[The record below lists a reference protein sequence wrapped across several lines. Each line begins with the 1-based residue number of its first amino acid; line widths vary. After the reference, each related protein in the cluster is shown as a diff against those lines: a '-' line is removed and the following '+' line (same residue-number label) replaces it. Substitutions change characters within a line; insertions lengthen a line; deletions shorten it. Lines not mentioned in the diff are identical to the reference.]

1 MTPRGGRLLGNNAG
15 RRRKLCLVTE
25 LPAGPEVSGNSTATA
40 GERKALAGVVERVV
54 FHNRENGF
62 VVLSVRLRGGYQ
74 PATVVGRLPVVSPGD
89 TIRASGTWRR
99 DVKHG
104 IQFRADLLAVSPP
117 DSLDGIRRYL
127 GSGKV
132 KGVGPKMAKR
142 LVKAFGK
149 DVFEVIENEPERLKE
164 VPGIGPKRAESL
176 GAGFKDQKA
185 VREIM
190 VFLQEHGLGSARAAQ
205 IYRAYGA
212 DAPTLLADDPYR
224 LAREIRGIGFRIA
237 DGIGASL
244 GIDGEG
250 LPRARAG
257 LTYVLEQAR
266 AAGHCGL
273 PREVLFEEAHA
284 KLGKGRR
291 PGEVLK
297 IRQEILVQA
306 LDEEM
311 GAGRLA
317 AARLGGGE
325 AIFLPMLLEAERAI
339 ARRLAELCRGDPPP
353 WSDID
358 ATVALPWVEKQ
369 LEVTLAPS
377 QRAAVEA
384 CLRSRVTVIT
394 GGPGVGKTTLVDALL
409 RILNARNVRCELCAP
424 TGRAA
429 KRLGESTGH
438 AAKTIHRL
446 LQIDPKNGAFKRNRQ
461 RPLES
466 GLLIVDE
473 SSMVDVEL
481 MAALLQALPAEGSL
495 LLIGDADQLP
505 SVGPGQVLRDLIDS
519 GAIPVARLVEIF
531 RQASDSR
538 IVRNAHRVNEGY
550 LPELES
556 TSDDLSDFY
565 FVRAEDAEDVQ
576 NKIARIVKGRI
587 PARFGLDSVDDVQV
601 LTPMNR
607 GPLGARTLNGILQD
621 VLNPSPESGG
631 VEVERFGWNYRLDDK
646 VMQTAND
653 YDKDVF
659 NGDLGRVRSIDP
671 GEQKMTIKFEGR
683 PSIEYPFSD
692 LDRLMLAYAV
702 TVHKSQGSEYPVV
715 VVPIT
720 NHHYVMLRRNLLYT
734 AITRGRKLVVIV
746 GQKWA
751 LQKAVEEAS
760 DLRRYST
767 LREQLASLA

>member
-1 MTPRGGRLLGNNAG
+1 MTASAEDR
-15 RRRKLCLVTE
+15 E
-25 LPAGPEVSGNSTATA
+25 
-40 GERKALAGVVERVV
+40 ALSGVVERVV
-54 FHNRENGF
+54 FHNPDNGF
-62 VVLSVRLRGGYQ
+62 AVMRVRVRGHGG
-74 PATVVGRLPVVSPGD
+74 PVAVVGRLPVVSQGE
-89 TIRASGTWRR
+89 TIQASGSWRN
-99 DVKHG
+99 DPNHG
-104 IQFRADLLAVSPP
+104 VQFQARQLAVSPP
-117 DSLDGIRRYL
+117 DSLEGIRRYL
-127 GSGKV
+127 GSGRV
-132 KGVGPKMAKR
+132 HGVGPKMAKR
-142 LVKAFGK
+142 LVKAFGD
-149 DVFEVIENEPERLKE
+149 DVFEIIENEPERLVE
-164 VPGIGPKRAESL
+164 VPGIGPKRAKSL
-176 GAGFKDQKA
+176 SEGFKDQKA
-185 VREIM
+185 VRDIM
-190 VFLQEHGLGSARAAQ
+190 VFLQTHGLGSSRAAR
-205 IYRAYGA
+205 IYRTYGA
-212 DAPTLLADDPYR
+212 DAATLLTDDPYR
-224 LAREIRGIGFRIA
+224 LARDIRGIGFRIA
-237 DGIGASL
+237 DGIGRSL
-244 GIDGEG
+244 GKDPEG

-257 LTYVLEQAR
+257 LGYTLEQAR
-266 AAGHCGL
+266 GAGHCGL
-273 PREVLFEEAHA
+273 PRSELLEQAQE
-284 KLGKGRR
+284 L
-291 PGEVLK
+291 LK
-297 IRQEILVQA
+297 IPEEILVTA
-306 LDEEM
+306 LSDELH
-311 GAGRLA
+311 AGSLA
-317 AARLGGGE
+317 ATRLGGEE
-325 AIFLPMLLEAERAI
+325 AVFLPLLLSAERAI
-339 ARRLAELCRGDPPP
+339 ARRLGELIRADPPP
-353 WSDID
+353 WADID
-358 ATVALPWVEKQ
+358 AAKALTWVEKR
-369 LEVTLAPS
+369 LDVTLAPT
-377 QRAAVEA
+377 QRAAVET
-384 CLRSRVTVIT
+384 CLGSRVTVIT
-394 GGPGVGKTTLVDALL
+394 GGPGVGKTTLVNAVL
-409 RILNARNVRCELCAP
+409 RILDARDVRCDLCAP

-429 KRLGESTGH
+429 KRLGETTGH

-446 LQIDPKNGAFKRNRQ
+446 LKIDPKNGVFQRNRQ
-461 RPLES
+461 RPLEC

-565 FVRAEDAEDVQ
+565 FVPAEDAEDVQ

-587 PARFGLDSVDDVQV
+587 PARFGLDPVDDVQV

-607 GPLGARTLNGILQD
+607 GPLGARTLSGILQD
-621 VLNPSPESGG
+621 VLNPTRESAA
-631 VEVERFGWNYRLDDK
+631 VEIERFGWKYRLDDK
-646 VMQTAND
+646 VMQTEND

-671 GEQKMTIKFEGR
+671 GEQKMTIRFEGR
-683 PSIEYPFSD
+683 QSIEYPFSD

-720 NHHYVMLRRNLLYT
+720 THHYVMLRRNLLYT

-767 LREQLASLA
+767 LREQLASLV

>member
-1 MTPRGGRLLGNNAG
+1 MTEAAED
-15 RRRKLCLVTE
+15 RR
-25 LPAGPEVSGNSTATA
+25 
-40 GERKALAGVVERVV
+40 ALSGVVERVV
-54 FHNRENGF
+54 FHNPENGF
-62 VVLSVRLRGGYQ
+62 AVLSVRWGSRM
-74 PATVVGRLPVVSPGD
+74 AAVVGRLPVVAEGD
-89 TIRASGTWRR
+89 TIRAAGTWRR
-99 DVKHG
+99 DPKHG
-104 IQFRADLLAVSPP
+104 EQFQAERLAVSPP

-149 DVFEVIENEPERLKE
+149 DVFEVIENEPERLTE
-164 VPGIGPKRAESL
+164 VPGIGPKRAKGLSE
-176 GAGFKDQKA
+176 GFKDQKA

-190 VFLQEHGLGSARAAQ
+190 VFLQTHGLGSARAAQ
-205 IYRAYGA
+205 IYRSYGA
-212 DAPTLLADDPYR
+212 DAPALLAEDPYR

-257 LTYVLEQAR
+257 LTWVLDQAR

-273 PREVLFEEAHA
+273 PRETLFEEAREELE
-284 KLGKGRR
+284 KSRR
-291 PGEVLK
+291 PGEVLN
-297 IRQEILVQA
+297 IRRELLVRA
-306 LDEEM
+306 LDEETR
-311 GAGRLA
+311 AGRLA
-317 AARLGGGE
+317 AASLDGGE
-325 AIFLPMLLEAERAI
+325 AIFLPILLVAERAI
-339 ARRLAELCRGDPPP
+339 VRRLAELCHADPPP
-353 WSDID
+353 WADID
-358 ATVALPWVEKQ
+358 AAAALPWVEKR
-369 LEVTLAPS
+369 LKVTLAPS
-377 QRAAVEA
+377 QRAAVET
-384 CLRSRVTVIT
+384 CLRSRVSVIT
-394 GGPGVGKTTLVDALL
+394 GGPGVGKTTLVKAVL
-409 RILNARNVRCELCAP
+409 RILDTRNVRCDLCAP

-438 AAKTIHRL
+438 EAKTIHRL
-446 LQIDPKNGAFKRNRQ
+446 LQIDPKNGMFQRNRQ
-461 RPLES
+461 RPLEC

-531 RQASDSR
+531 RQAEDSR
-538 IVRNAHRVNEGY
+538 IVRNAHRVNRGY

-556 TSDDLSDFY
+556 TPDELSDFY
-565 FVRAEDAEDVQ
+565 FVPAEDAEDAQ
-576 NKIARIVKGRI
+576 YKIERLVKERI
-587 PARFGLDSVDDVQV
+587 PARFKLDPVDDVQV

-607 GPLGARTLNGILQD
+607 GPLGVRALNETLREALR
-621 VLNPSPESGG
+621 SPDSDPI
-631 VEVERFGWNYRLDDK
+631 EVERFGWKYRAGDK
-646 VMQTAND
+646 VMQTEND
-653 YDKDVF
+653 YGRDVF
-659 NGDLGRVRSIDP
+659 NGDLGSVESIDQ
-671 GEQKMTIKFEGR
+671 GQQKMAIKFEGH
-683 PSIEYPFSD
+683 PASIDYPYAD
-692 LDRLMLAYAV
+692 LDRVMPAYAV
-702 TVHKSQGSEYPVV
+702 TIHKSQGSEYPAVI
-715 VVPIT
+715 VPIST
-720 NHHYVMLRRNLLYT
+720 HHYVMLRRNLLYT

-767 LREQLASLA
+767 LQERLAALV

>member
-1 MTPRGGRLLGNNAG
+1 MTDASEG
-15 RRRKLCLVTE
+15 
-25 LPAGPEVSGNSTATA
+25 
-40 GERKALAGVVERVV
+40 RKALSGVVERVV

-62 VVLSVRLRGGYQ
+62 AVLSVRVQGGYQ
-74 PATVVGRLPVVSPGD
+74 PLTVVGHLPVVASGD
-89 TIRASGTWRR
+89 TIQGAGRFRR
-99 DVKHG
+99 DAKHG
-104 IQFRADLLAVSPP
+104 LQFQTDRLAVSPP

-149 DVFEVIENEPERLKE
+149 DVFEVIENEPERLAE

-176 GAGFKDQKA
+176 REGFKDQKA

-190 VFLQEHGLGSARAAQ
+190 VFLQSHGLGSARAAQ
-205 IYRAYGA
+205 IYRVYGA
-212 DAPTLLADDPYR
+212 DAPALLADDPYR

-273 PREVLFEEAHA
+273 PREVLFEDARE
-284 KLGKGRR
+284 KLEKGRR

-297 IRQEILVQA
+297 IRQEILVRA
-306 LDEEM
+306 LEDE
-311 GAGRLA
+311 ARAARLA
-317 AARLGGGE
+317 AASLGGGE
-325 AIFLPMLLEAERAI
+325 AIFLPVLLEAERAI
-339 ARRLAELCRGDPPP
+339 ARRLAELCRADPPP

-358 ATVALPWVEKQ
+358 AAAALRWVEKR
-369 LEVTLAPS
+369 LKVTLAPS

-394 GGPGVGKTTLVDALL
+394 GGPGVGKTTLVNAVLQ
-409 RILNARNVRCELCAP
+409 ILDTRNVRCDLCAP

-438 AAKTIHRL
+438 TARTIHRL
-446 LQIDPKNGAFKRNRQ
+446 LKIDPKSGAFQRNRQ
-461 RPLES
+461 RPLEC

-531 RQASDSR
+531 RQADDSR
-538 IVRNAHRVNEGY
+538 IVRNAHRVNRGY
-550 LPELES
+550 LPDLES
-556 TSDDLSDFY
+556 RPDELSDFY
-565 FVRAEDAEDVQ
+565 FVPAEDAEDAQ
-576 NKIARIVKGRI
+576 RKIATVVAGRI
-587 PARFGLDSVDDVQV
+587 PARFGLDPVRDVQV
-601 LTPMNR
+601 LSPMNR
-607 GPLGARTLNGILQD
+607 GPLGSRELAAILQD
-621 VLNPSPESGG
+621 VLNPAPEAAA
-631 VEVERFGWNYRLDDK
+631 VEVERFGWKYRPGDK
-646 VMQTAND
+646 VMQTEND

-659 NGDLGRVRSIDP
+659 NGDLGRILSIDP
-671 GEQKMTIKFEGR
+671 GEQQMTIEFDGR
-683 PSIEYPFSD
+683 PILYPFTD
-692 LDRLMLAYAV
+692 LDRVMLAYAV
-702 TVHKSQGSEYPVV
+702 TIHKSQGSEYPAV
-715 VVPIT
+715 VVPIST
-720 NHHYVMLRRNLLYT
+720 HHYVMLRRNLLYT
-734 AITRGRKLVVIV
+734 AITRGRQLVVIV

-751 LQKAVEEAS
+751 LRKAVEEAS

-767 LREQLASLA
+767 LREQLARLAS